1 MSRRVTG
8 RNYWNAHLGDSVK
21 TLGEGYDIL
30 HLVDVVD
37 TLLNALRVLG
47 ARALKNRLDAVDV
60 AFGPLL
66 VGSPDSLFHAETIR

>member
-1 MSRRVTG
+1 MSRGVMRSQ
-8 RNYWNAHLGDSVK
+8 YWNAHLGDSVK
-21 TLGEGYDIL
+21 TLSEGYDIL

-66 VGSPDSLFHAETIR
+66 VGSPDSLVHAETIH